1 MRRLVLAVLL
11 AALLPAAA
19 LAAGT
24 PKPVPGKWK
33 AVGLFDSVTGG
44 SLTVTKTSVRGL
56 VFTPGSGASTA
67 CGTAEVRVKGT
78 FRLRTA
84 TRGGVTAWIVGRNT
98 PKTGD
103 GYSTVR
109 ASVTQ
114 GGEPVPGGAVK
125 MIFRAEQRRFGS
137 AEVHYGGCTIE
148 FDIKKR

>member
-1 MRRLVLAVLL
+1 MIRRVAVALVLIATV
-11 AALLPAAA
+11 PAAS

-44 SLTVTKTSVRGL
+44 SLTVTKKSVRGL

-67 CGTAEVRVKGT
+67 CGTTEVRVKGT

-103 GYSTVR
+103 GYSTVP
-109 ASVTQ
+109 ATVTQ
-114 GGEPVPGGAVK
+114 GGASMKGAVK
-125 MIFRAEQRRFGS
+125 MIFRTEQRRFGS
-137 AEVHYGGCTIE
+137 AEVHYGSCTIE
-148 FDIKKR
+148 FDVKKR